1 MNRKETIMKFLGG
14 LLIGGLLLGGG
25 GFALAGS
32 DDATAENQTNSALKI
47 NGPKM
52 PGMQKIN
59 SEITQS
65 VIESLVSA
73 GTLTQAQA
81 DQIQAK
87 EKQLESDRKAQI
99 EKIKAMTQEERKSYC
114 EQNQPP
120 RIDLFTQLV
129 ADGTL
134 TQEQVDAIKTATRT
148 KMQEQMQEKLKTAL
162 SGLVEKNVISNDQS
176 TAILNQL
183 ETFQASRQAQ
193 MESVKDMTKEQR
205 QEYMKANKPNK
216 INPLAELVTAG
227 TITQTQ
233 ADEVLKAIPFSKG
246 NNGMH
251 QGRGNGERGLKGL
264 RQQGVTDNS

>member
-1 MNRKETIMKFLGG
+1 MTMKFLGG

-25 GFALAGS
+25 SFALAGS
-32 DDATAENQTNSALKI
+32 DEAAAENQTNSALKI

-59 SEITQS
+59 SEVTQS

-87 EKQLESDRKAQI
+87 EKQLESDRKAEI
-99 EKIKAMTQEERKSYC
+99 EKIKAMTQEERKAYC
-114 EQNQPP
+114 QQNKPQ

-205 QEYMKANKPNK
+205 QEYMKANRPNK

-227 TITQTQ
+227 TITQAQ

-246 NNGMH
+246 NKGMH

-264 RQQGVTDNS
+264 RQQGVRENS